1 MKVYLLFLIHA
12 HQPKFYLIVTHIKGI
27 FNVSQ
32 NLDLGHIFK
41 WARYI
46 HMFCKCTCLFQ
57 QWSIPYIFVLLYN
70 LLMNMR
76 FFGYFKGS
84 FFINDSIQT
93 TTVNFLKAFF
103 TLYDSDNRQPL
114 MEAYNEEVWQTFS
127 VFVLIMS
134 MYTMYVWVYKTISTL
149 SFRHCFHCQWP
160 KIPI

>member
-12 HQPKFYLIVTHIKGI
+12 HQPKFHLIVTHIKGI

-127 VFVLIMS
+127 VFVLITRYVNVYNVCMS
-134 MYTMYVWVYKTISTL
+134 L
-149 SFRHCFHCQWP
+149 
-160 KIPI
+160 